1 MYFTLVTQVLLPINS
16 MALFLKPLGEFD
28 QLACQNSFPIGDNVN
43 LDWIGDLICDDDLNI
58 EACNY
63 DGGDCCIDL
72 SVLNGVC
79 TVCKCYE
86 EILKKTSEE
95 PLVTPLIIGFF
106 NGTHNVTM
114 EYFVTDQSKITSN
127 FGKLTTKM
135 IDESLKKM
143 VWQNDFESNNAKHG
157 YRNNNACVH
166 HSIFH
171 SIFCLMIYLIAVIL
185 SFHILK

>member
-1 MYFTLVTQVLLPINS
+1 MYFTLVTLILLPINS

-114 EYFVTDQSKITSN
+114 EYFVTDQSETTSTLLPIY
-127 FGKLTTKM
+127 GKLTTKM
-135 IDESLKKM
+135 IDESLTKII
-143 VWQNDFESNNAKHG
+143 WQNDFESNNVKHG
-157 YRNNNACVH
+157 YRNSNACVH
-166 HSIFH
+166 HN
-171 SIFCLMIYLIAVIL
+171 IFCLMIYLITVI
-185 SFHILK
+185 SFHY